1 MIDVNDIIKNA
12 KNIAKIIFFKD
23 IKLLNPS
30 QLYYCVSKAIMG
42 EVYDNMLESRKK
54 HLESRRAYYFS
65 AEFLMGRM
73 TDNNLLNLGI
83 LGDLKEH
90 LKSYLLSKGY
100 QVVDKTEDSVD
111 FVDSADRVC
120 KGILEDEGDRA
131 ILIDAYGVGS
141 FIAANK
147 HKGIICAQVSDE
159 HSAFMTRNHNNTS
172 VITLGSKILGQTL
185 AENIVDS
192 YLESE
197 YAGGRH
203 QIRVDML
210 NKML

>member
-1 MIDVNDIIKNA
+1 MKILIGSDKNG
-12 KNIAKIIFFKD
+12 
-23 IKLLNPS
+23 
-30 QLYYCVSKAIMG
+30 V
-42 EVYDNMLESRKK
+42 
-54 HLESRRAYYFS
+54 
-65 AEFLMGRM
+65 
-73 TDNNLLNLGI
+73 
-83 LGDLKEH
+83 DLKEH
-90 LKSYLLSKGY
+90 LKYYLLNKGY
-100 QVVDKTEDSVD
+100 EIVDKTEDTVD

-120 KGILEDEGDRA
+120 KGILKKEGDRG
-131 ILIDAYGVGS
+131 ILIDAYGTGS

-185 AENIVDS
+185 AENIVDK
-192 YLESE
+192 YLKSE
-197 YAGGRH
+197 YTGGRH

>member
-1 MIDVNDIIKNA
+1 M
-12 KNIAKIIFFKD
+12 KILIGSDK
-23 IKLLNPS
+23 
-30 QLYYCVSKAIMG
+30 YGV
-42 EVYDNMLESRKK
+42 
-54 HLESRRAYYFS
+54 
-65 AEFLMGRM
+65 
-73 TDNNLLNLGI
+73 
-83 LGDLKEH
+83 DLKEH

-147 HKGIICAQVSDE
+147 LKGIICAQVSDE

>member
-1 MIDVNDIIKNA
+1 M
-12 KNIAKIIFFKD
+12 KILIGSDK
-23 IKLLNPS
+23 
-30 QLYYCVSKAIMG
+30 YGV
-42 EVYDNMLESRKK
+42 
-54 HLESRRAYYFS
+54 
-65 AEFLMGRM
+65 
-73 TDNNLLNLGI
+73 
-83 LGDLKEH
+83 DLKEH

-197 YAGGRH
+197 YAAGRH